1 MACSARNEMAKAYKN
16 LDLAHNG
23 AEAMQ
28 VFPMLGEMKDKVQ
41 IKRYRGSLL
50 AYCNLDTLAIVKIS
64 NVFKISVT

>member
-28 VFPMLGEMKDKVQ
+28 VFPMLGEMKDKAQ
-41 IKRYRGSLL
+41 IKRYRDSLL
-50 AYCNLDTLAIVKIS
+50 AYCNLGALVMVKIL
-64 NVFKISVT
+64 NVFKMSVT